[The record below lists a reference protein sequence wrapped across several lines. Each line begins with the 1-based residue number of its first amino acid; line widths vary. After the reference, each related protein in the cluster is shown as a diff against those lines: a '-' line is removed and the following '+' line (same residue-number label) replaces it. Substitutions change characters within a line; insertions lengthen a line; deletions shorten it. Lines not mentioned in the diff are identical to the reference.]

1 MKPRLLNLCFM
12 SVLCLSLAATAAAPK
27 KRRAWITIGDTAF
40 QKVQAMV
47 PGMVPIGSRQTSV
60 AGMQEKV
67 HAVVVDESRIVEI
80 ASAIH
85 QRMGQCGGFMYHA
98 TEAEA
103 RAALELR
110 RGAAAVPAYGIDQ
123 REVIEPIL
131 ASMQDKHIEA
141 TILALSGFTNRY
153 YTSPSGVEAANW
165 LLSAWRKIA
174 AGREDISVALV
185 THKSYPQPSVT
196 LTIAGTD
203 LAAEKVV
210 VGAHLDSILSFRMS
224 DTARAPGADDD
235 ASGVASMTE
244 ALRALIAS
252 GYRLR
257 RPTVTAG
264 LKWPPEIGPSA

>member
-1 MKPRLLNLCFM
+1 M
-12 SVLCLSLAATAAAPK
+12 
-27 KRRAWITIGDTAF
+27 
-40 QKVQAMV
+40 
-47 PGMVPIGSRQTSV
+47 
-60 AGMQEKV
+60 
-67 HAVVVDESRIVEI
+67 
-80 ASAIH
+80 
-85 QRMGQCGGFMYHA
+85 
-98 TEAEA
+98 
-103 RAALELR
+103 
-110 RGAAAVPAYGIDQ
+110 
-123 REVIEPIL
+123 
-131 ASMQDKHIEA
+131 
-141 TILALSGFTNRY
+141 
-153 YTSPSGVEAANW
+153 
-165 LLSAWRKIA
+165 
-174 AGREDISVALV
+174 
-185 THKSYPQPSVT
+185 T